1 MKTIGFIGTGVMG
14 KSMAHHLIE
23 AGYEVHIYNRTKS
36 KAEDLINQG
45 AYWHDDVKSVSAVS
59 DCVMTMV
66 GYPSDVEAIY
76 FGEDGIIEHAKKGS
90 LLIDFTTS
98 RPNERI
104 RYLILTSQKNKLRAQ
119 PCRELVFYLSA
130 SVTNRLF
137 LLFLLQLFIIMIH
150 DKS

>member
-36 KAEDLINQG
+36 KAEDLINHG
-45 AYWHDDVKSVSAVS
+45 AYWHDGVKSVSAVS

-76 FGEDGIIEHAKKGS
+76 FGEDGIIEHAKKRQS
-90 LLIDFTTS
+90 F
-98 RPNERI
+98 N
-104 RYLILTSQKNKLRAQ
+104 
-119 PCRELVFYLSA
+119 
-130 SVTNRLF
+130 
-137 LLFLLQLFIIMIH
+137 
-150 DKS
+150 